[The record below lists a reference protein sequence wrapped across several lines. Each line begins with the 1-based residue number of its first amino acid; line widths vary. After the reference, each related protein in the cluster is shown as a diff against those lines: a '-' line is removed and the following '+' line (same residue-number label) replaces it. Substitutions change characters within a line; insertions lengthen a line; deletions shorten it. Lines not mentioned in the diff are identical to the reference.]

1 MKPLQRLGVFLS
13 STIIVV
19 TMFPGPLMA
28 LDVKVLVSPEQK
40 RQLAELERSLP
51 NLELVAAK
59 PEQALDLIGDCD
71 AIIGLGYGGPRSRQI
86 IQAGKKLRWV
96 HSTSAGVENTVWIPE
111 LKDSDI
117 VLTNAKIF
125 QGPEI
130 ADHAFGLL
138 LTLTRNLKHYNRRM
152 DEGWERIT
160 PELPIIELRRKTML
174 IVGLG
179 GIGTQI
185 AQRASAFDMRVLA
198 VDPKDIPLMHI
209 VERVVRPDQLH
220 EVLPQADVVVS
231 SVPHTPASEG
241 MFGEKE
247 FALMKDG
254 VYFVNV
260 SRGKVVQ
267 TEALVEA
274 LRSGKVLAAGLDVT
288 NPEPLPKG
296 HPLWKMKNVII
307 TPHIAT
313 VSVQS
318 RTRLLE
324 LIRSNIERFVSGKPL
339 LNVVNKAKGY

>member
-1 MKPLQRLGVFLS
+1 MKPLQRLGILIL
-13 STIIVV
+13 STIFSATLVQS
-19 TMFPGPLMA
+19 PLLA
-28 LDVKVLVSPEQK
+28 ADVRVLVSPGQK
-40 RQLAELERSLP
+40 KQLAQLERSLP
-51 NLELVAAK
+51 NLELVTAK
-59 PEQALDLIGDCD
+59 PDQILDAIGDCD
-71 AIIGLGYGGPRSRQI
+71 AIIGLGYGDARSRQI

-96 HSTSAGVENTVWIPE
+96 HSTSAGVEKIAWIPE

-117 VLTNAKIF
+117 ILTNAKIF

-138 LTLTRNLKHYNRRM
+138 LTLTRNLKHYNRQM
-152 DEGWERIT
+152 DEGWERVT
-160 PELPIIELRRKTML
+160 PELPIIELRGKTML

-231 SVPHTPASEG
+231 SVPHTAASEG
-241 MFGEKE
+241 MFGKKE

-274 LRSGKVLAAGLDVT
+274 LRSGKVRAAGLDVT
-288 NPEPLPKG
+288 NPEPLPKH
-296 HPLWKMKNVII
+296 HPLWKMNNVII

-324 LIRSNIERFVSGKPL
+324 LIRSNIERFVTGRPM
-339 LNVVNKAKGY
+339 LNVVNKAAGF